1 MTTGEEKSIQDK
13 KKKQYKMFF
22 IGGSFIILST
32 LVIFA
37 IKQNKKG

>member
-1 MTTGEEKSIQDK
+1 MTEEQLLEANRK
-13 KKKQYKMFF
+13 KTMYKAFL

-37 IKQNKKG
+37 IKTRKK

>member
-1 MTTGEEKSIQDK
+1 MTTEEEKAIQDK
-13 KKKQYKMFF
+13 NKKQYKMFL

>member
-1 MTTGEEKSIQDK
+1 MTALEEESK
-13 KKKQYKMFF
+13 KKKTMYKAFL

-37 IKQNKKG
+37 IKTRKN

>member
-1 MTTGEEKSIQDK
+1 MTAEEEVK
-13 KKKQYKMFF
+13 KKKTMYKAFL

-37 IKQNKKG
+37 IKTRKN

>member
-1 MTTGEEKSIQDK
+1 MTKEEELALQAK

-37 IKQNKKG
+37 IKQSKKG